1 VCSPLVEPSPV
12 VRSWT
17 SRRAVTRETSS
28 WPKSHHRSSSLRSTS
43 KHRLSE
49 TVLLSRGY
57 RNHVRGS
64 ERLNDGLPQRLAGG
78 PLGSGVMPTHD
89 VTMNLSHPI
98 TVRNVDVEFEVRADG
113 ELMGK
118 VQISRGG
125 IDWMPFKSHPRA
137 ATWEQF
143 AAWMEGTA

>member
-1 VCSPLVEPSPV
+1 MDKLTGAMPATLFDTRPSTPLHRYEKTRRISATGK
-12 VRSWT
+12 VRLRQCT
-17 SRRAVTRETSS
+17 
-28 WPKSHHRSSSLRSTS
+28 RSTQLGLTS
-43 KHRLSE
+43 GTARQRSG
-49 TVLLSRGY
+49 TTQVLG
-57 RNHVRGS
+57 
-64 ERLNDGLPQRLAGG
+64 PAGH
-78 PLGSGVMPTHD
+78 LGSAAMATHD

-98 TVRNVDVEFEVRADG
+98 TVMNVDVEFEVRADG

>member
-1 VCSPLVEPSPV
+1 M
-12 VRSWT
+12 
-17 SRRAVTRETSS
+17 A
-28 WPKSHHRSSSLRSTS
+28 
-43 KHRLSE
+43 
-49 TVLLSRGY
+49 
-57 RNHVRGS
+57 
-64 ERLNDGLPQRLAGG
+64 
-78 PLGSGVMPTHD
+78 THD

-98 TVRNVDVEFEVRADG
+98 TVMNVDVEFEVRADG

-143 AAWMEGTA
+143 AAWMEGTAYARTGAGGRFRMLQKRVT

>member
-1 VCSPLVEPSPV
+1 VIDLREREATDPRAADVTGARPV
-12 VRSWT
+12 QDLGNPG
-17 SRRAVTRETSS
+17 E
-28 WPKSHHRSSSLRSTS
+28 HL
-43 KHRLSE
+43 
-49 TVLLSRGY
+49 
-57 RNHVRGS
+57 
-64 ERLNDGLPQRLAGG
+64 
-78 PLGSGVMPTHD
+78 LGSAAMATHD

-98 TVRNVDVEFEVRADG
+98 TVMNVDVEFEVRSDG

>member
-1 VCSPLVEPSPV
+1 M
-12 VRSWT
+12 
-17 SRRAVTRETSS
+17 ATR
-28 WPKSHHRSSSLRSTS
+28 P
-43 KHRLSE
+43 
-49 TVLLSRGY
+49 
-57 RNHVRGS
+57 
-64 ERLNDGLPQRLAGG
+64 AGH
-78 PLGSGVMPTHD
+78 LGFAAMATHD

-98 TVRNVDVEFEVRADG
+98 TVMNVDVEFEVRADG

-125 IDWMPFKSHPRA
+125 IDWMPFKSHPRE

>member
-1 VCSPLVEPSPV
+1 M
-12 VRSWT
+12 
-17 SRRAVTRETSS
+17 A
-28 WPKSHHRSSSLRSTS
+28 
-43 KHRLSE
+43 
-49 TVLLSRGY
+49 
-57 RNHVRGS
+57 
-64 ERLNDGLPQRLAGG
+64 
-78 PLGSGVMPTHD
+78 THD

-98 TVRNVDVEFEVRADG
+98 TVMNVDVEFEVRSDG
-113 ELMGK
+113 ELLGK

>member
-1 VCSPLVEPSPV
+1 M
-12 VRSWT
+12 
-17 SRRAVTRETSS
+17 ATR
-28 WPKSHHRSSSLRSTS
+28 P
-43 KHRLSE
+43 
-49 TVLLSRGY
+49 
-57 RNHVRGS
+57 
-64 ERLNDGLPQRLAGG
+64 AGH
-78 PLGSGVMPTHD
+78 LGSAPMATHD

-98 TVRNVDVEFEVRADG
+98 TVMNVDVEFEVRADG

-143 AAWMEGTA
+143 AAWMEGTALEGGSTDVLLLAPQKVRRDRF

>member
-1 VCSPLVEPSPV
+1 MDGVTGFGESGPGHLERAPKGGWEKRPTT
-12 VRSWT
+12 T
-17 SRRAVTRETSS
+17 SR
-28 WPKSHHRSSSLRSTS
+28 P
-43 KHRLSE
+43 
-49 TVLLSRGY
+49 
-57 RNHVRGS
+57 
-64 ERLNDGLPQRLAGG
+64 AGH
-78 PLGSGVMPTHD
+78 LGSAGMATHD

-98 TVRNVDVEFEVRADG
+98 TVMNVDVEFEVRSDG